1 MSEKD
6 ARPKKIAVVGPV
18 DPYRGGVAMHT
29 TQLAQTLEDTPGV
42 DVRVISFSS
51 LYPGFLYPGESDRA
65 PDGLRPES
73 LAVDYAIDS
82 INPFTWMRAA
92 AMLKIWGAEQVV
104 IPAWTFFTAPS
115 LGMIA
120 RSCRKNG
127 MDVTMVV
134 HNAADHEAS
143 AVKSRLSNFQL
154 NQADRYI
161 AHSAQ
166 VAEDVQRL
174 RPGAQVVVS
183 PHPIFRHYPPAV
195 ECWPRRASLELLL
208 FGLVRPYKGL
218 DIALEALARSGRR
231 DIHLS
236 IAGEFWHDRKRYDA
250 LIARHGLGDLVEIA
264 DRYVSDREAA
274 EYFSRADAVL
284 LPYRSVSGTG
294 VAPLAYRYGKPVI
307 ASDLPGLRE
316 IVKDNA
322 TGWLFPA
329 ESVEALAQ
337 LLAGLTAED
346 CGKMTGAIENI
357 CRDMSWE
364 RFVEGLLSA

>member
-1 MSEKD
+1 MPEKD
-6 ARPKKIAVVGPV
+6 PRPRKIAVVGPV

-29 TQLAQTLEDTPGV
+29 THLAQTLQDAYGV
-42 DVRVISFSS
+42 DVRVISFSRLYPRL
-51 LYPGFLYPGESDRA
+51 LYPGQSDRA
-65 PDGLRPES
+65 PDGLPPKS
-73 LAVDYAIDS
+73 LPVDYVIDS
-82 INPFTWMRAA
+82 IYPLTWMRAA
-92 AMLKIWGAEQVV
+92 AALKSWGAGQVV

-143 AVKSRLSNFQL
+143 AVKTRLSNFQL
-154 NQADRYI
+154 SQADRYI

-166 VAEDVQRL
+166 VAEEVRRF
-174 RPGAQVVVS
+174 RPDAQVVVS
-183 PHPIFRHYPPAV
+183 PHPIFRHYPSA
-195 ECWPRRASLELLL
+195 EEYWSRRASLELLF

-218 DIALEALARSGRR
+218 DLALEALARSGRK

-236 IAGEFWHDRKRYDA
+236 VVGEFWEDRKRYDA
-250 LIARHGLGDLVEIA
+250 LIARHGLGDLVELV

-274 EYFSRADAVL
+274 EYFSRADGVL

-307 ASDLPGLRE
+307 AADLPGLRE
-316 IVKDNA
+316 IVKDNE

-329 ESVEALAQ
+329 ESVDALAA
-337 LLAGLTAED
+337 LLARIDAKD
-346 CGKMTGAIENI
+346 CSQMTGAIENTR
-357 CRDMSWE
+357 RDMSWE
-364 RFVEGLLSA
+364 RFVEGLLRG